1 MVFQE
6 NRMYS
11 KKARQTDGACFPQSA
26 AGAWNQ
32 RFPRATPYRHCSEE
46 VTCIMKLELTTK
58 QFRRLLDMVYIG
70 NWILNSTRGEDRF
83 QDYDKVESLLFSKA
97 RAEGMGAL
105 AEVWNGEV
113 IPSRAFAE
121 GGIHEA
127 IMAYEDNTFFEI
139 LAQELALRDMDD
151 PPITE
156 ENYDEVMSRMDEYL
170 GEFERH
176 GTDNITVD
184 ME

>member
-1 MVFQE
+1 
-6 NRMYS
+6 
-11 KKARQTDGACFPQSA
+11 
-26 AGAWNQ
+26 
-32 RFPRATPYRHCSEE
+32 
-46 VTCIMKLELTTK
+46 MKLELTTK

-121 GGIHEA
+121 GGNHEA
-127 IMAYEDNTFFEI
+127 IME
-139 LAQELALRDMDD
+139 
-151 PPITE
+151 
-156 ENYDEVMSRMDEYL
+156 
-170 GEFERH
+170 
-176 GTDNITVD
+176 
-184 ME
+184 

>member
-1 MVFQE
+1 MQIEFT
-6 NRMYS
+6 
-11 KKARQTDGACFPQSA
+11 KK
-26 AGAWNQ
+26 
-32 RFPRATPYRHCSEE
+32 E
-46 VTCIMKLELTTK
+46 
-58 QFRRLLDMVYIG
+58 FRRLLDMVYIG

-127 IMAYEDNTFFEI
+127 IMEYENNVFFDI
-139 LAQELALRDMDD
+139 LAEDLARRDMDYA
-151 PPITE
+151 PISNQ
-156 ENYDEVMSRMDEYL
+156 NYDELIERMDEYME
-170 GEFERH
+170 EFERN
-176 GTDNITVD
+176 GTDRLQVED
-184 ME
+184 L

>member
-1 MVFQE
+1 M
-6 NRMYS
+6 
-11 KKARQTDGACFPQSA
+11 
-26 AGAWNQ
+26 
-32 RFPRATPYRHCSEE
+32 E
-46 VTCIMKLELTTK
+46 VKLTQK

-70 NWILNSTRGEDRF
+70 NWVLNSTRGNDRIRE
-83 QDYDKVESLLFSKA
+83 YDEVESAVFAHCLGQGMVSLTELF
-97 RAEGMGAL
+97 
-105 AEVWNGEV
+105 NGEI

-151 PPITE
+151 PPITKDNYE
-156 ENYDEVMSRMDEYL
+156 EIMARVETYL
-170 GEFERH
+170 GEFEQH